1 MMDLFKNV
9 FICTFIYRNDVSYK
23 VRSQITGCPKT
34 LSSDVLRVAR
44 GRKRKICTQILKLI
58 A

>member
-1 MMDLFKNV
+1 MDLFKNV